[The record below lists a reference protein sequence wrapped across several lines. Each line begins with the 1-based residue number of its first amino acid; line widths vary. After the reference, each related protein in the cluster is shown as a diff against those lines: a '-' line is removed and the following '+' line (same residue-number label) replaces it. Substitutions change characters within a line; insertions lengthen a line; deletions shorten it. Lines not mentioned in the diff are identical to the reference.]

1 MIDQL
6 KKGLHKQLDGRWTW
20 SVMVWTRK
28 RTMFADCIIKSPE
41 GETFADEGEATVNM
55 NNVLGRLGIK
65 TP

>member
-6 KKGLHKQLDGRWTW
+6 KKTLHKQLDGRYTW
-20 SVMVWTRK
+20 SVIVWTRK
-28 RTMFADCIIKSPE
+28 RTLFADAVISSPE

-65 TP
+65 KP